1 MPSSKADEV
10 LRNIERVAE
19 RRFLPIIGPEKAR
32 VLAKLVREVNP
43 KRVLEIGTLIGYST
57 IVIAKELGDGSEI
70 ITIEIDEDEA
80 GVAEKNILKAG
91 VKPRIKVIVGDAL
104 KVIPSLKGE
113 FDLLFI
119 DADKRKYLS
128 YLKLSEDKLHE
139 GSVVIAD
146 NVGIFSDLM
155 KDYLDYVRK
164 SGKYRSRVIRVG
176 GDAME
181 VSVKL

>member
-1 MPSSKADEV
+1 M
-10 LRNIERVAE
+10 RNIERDAE

-57 IVIAKELGDGSEI
+57 IVIAKELGDESEI

-104 KVIPSLKGE
+104 KVIPSLKGG

-119 DADKRKYLS
+119 DADKREYLS